1 MLDKLQ
7 TESRNRRSMKL
18 DQMSRY
24 DILKLMNE
32 EDATVPNAIERELDQ
47 IEAATT
53 LVIDSLSSGGR
64 LIYAGAGTSGRLG
77 VLDAVECTPTFD
89 MPAERVQG
97 LIAGGEGAF
106 LKAVEGAEDQKSIGA
121 EDCRR
126 LNVNQYDTVVALA
139 ASGRTP
145 YAIGVLEE
153 ANRLGAKTVAISCN
167 KNAEMS
173 TYASVAIEVETGPE
187 VLTGSTRLKAGTAQK
202 LVLNM
207 ISTVSMIGI
216 GKVYENLM
224 VDVQPTNAKLVE
236 RSKRIVV
243 EATGV
248 SIEEAAT
255 ALQKADGHVKTAI
268 VMLLLQCEADEAKEK
283 LQKTGGFIR
292 KAVN

>member
-248 SIEEAAT
+248 SIEDAAT

>member
-1 MLDKLQ
+1 LLDKLQ